1 MRHVGAQNVRQTRDP
16 AGWDRREVTTLG
28 RSPTVRRR
36 RLAAELRRLRDRADL
51 TIEDVAEKLECSTS
65 KISRIET
72 GHVGVKPRDAREL
85 LRLYGVADDQLDALV
100 QLAKEART
108 KGWWHAYNE
117 VFTGAFVGLEAE
129 ASSLRA
135 YQALLVPGLLQT
147 GDYMRTV
154 IHAARPDATATEADK
169 RVEARLARQ
178 RLLTDADPP
187 RYWAVIDEAVLY
199 RPVGGAT
206 VMREQ
211 LDRLV
216 ARAALPHV
224 TVQVLPFSAGAHSGM
239 DGPFLILGFP
249 EQADP
254 DVVYVDSTTAGFYLE
269 EPAEILRYT
278 LMFDHLRAAALSPDD
293 SLTRIAEAAAR
304 FS

>member
-1 MRHVGAQNVRQTRDP
+1 M
-16 AGWDRREVTTLG
+16 DRG
-28 RSPTVRRR
+28 HSPTVRRR
-36 RLAAELRRLRDRADL
+36 RLSAELRRLRDQAQL
-51 TIEDVAEKLECSTS
+51 TIDDVAEKLECSSS

-72 GHVGVKPRDAREL
+72 GHVGVTPKDAREL
-85 LRLYGVADDQLDALV
+85 LKLYGVPSDQLDALV
-100 QLAKEART
+100 QLSKEARK

-147 GDYMRTV
+147 QDYMRAV
-154 IHAARPDATATEADK
+154 IRAARPDAMTPQVEK
-169 RVEARLARQ
+169 RVQARLARQ
-178 RLLTDADPP
+178 QLLSDSNPP

-199 RPVGGAT
+199 RSVGGDE
-206 VMREQ
+206 VMYAQ
-211 LDRLV
+211 LNYLVDR
-216 ARAALPHV
+216 AILPHV
-224 TVQVLPFSAGAHSGM
+224 TIQVLPFSAGAHAGM
-239 DGPFLILGFP
+239 EGPFLILGFP

-254 DVVYVDSTTAGFYLE
+254 DVVYVDNTTSGIYLE

-293 SLTRIAEAAAR
+293 TLTRIAEKASR